1 MSDFTL
7 FIIGLAAVLIG
18 LQFSRFVYHIVKD
31 SLFQMGV
38 VGLVMIT
45 LGFVFNI
52 PYLGMGLKIFGACLI
67 AIAFIALI
75 GAGVEGENEVITED
89 EGENEVI
96 TEDEGENEVITVGD
110 YLSREEKLEEDEIPW
125 GFIRTLRQNYEATH
139 KLDKEELRDKDLPN
153 LYKYSFLKY
162 DDLWNEYI
170 NKLDEIDDAG
180 GTEDEI
186 KLKKDKLLDDYY
198 QKYIIRYKDEKPI
211 PQITYVDKDKNN
223 QDEK

>member
-75 GAGVEGENEVITED
+75 GAGNIGRRV
-89 EGENEVI
+89 
-96 TEDEGENEVITVGD
+96 
-110 YLSREEKLEEDEIPW
+110 Y
-125 GFIRTLRQNYEATH
+125 NYMKPFMRVKTF
-139 KLDKEELRDKDLPN
+139 DILP
-153 LYKYSFLKY
+153 
-162 DDLWNEYI
+162 
-170 NKLDEIDDAG
+170 
-180 GTEDEI
+180 
-186 KLKKDKLLDDYY
+186 
-198 QKYIIRYKDEKPI
+198 
-211 PQITYVDKDKNN
+211 
-223 QDEK
+223 